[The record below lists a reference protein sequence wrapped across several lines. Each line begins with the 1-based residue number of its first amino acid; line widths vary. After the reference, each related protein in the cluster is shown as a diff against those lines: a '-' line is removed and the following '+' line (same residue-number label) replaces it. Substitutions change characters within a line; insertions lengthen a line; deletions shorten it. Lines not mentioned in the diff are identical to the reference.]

1 MPKPAIL
8 ALAALLT
15 LTAHAQRNVK
25 IQLLAINDLHGNLEP
40 PSGPAGMVNSTPA
53 GGVEYLATHLA
64 RARRTN
70 LHTLVVS
77 SGDLFGASPLLS
89 SLFKDQPTIEAAN
102 AFHLDLNALGNHEL
116 DHGPAALRT
125 QLRAAKFHFLA
136 ANTVLAAD
144 PTHTLFPPIAIRS
157 IGGVRIGFIG
167 EILHDA
173 PAIIA
178 TNSIK
183 DLRFEEESR
192 VANAAAARLERQGVH
207 TIVLLIHVG
216 GFQRPPRL
224 PDGSLAPIDPNACE
238 NFGGEIKDLAPKL
251 SPSIQLVLSAHT
263 HNFYNCEIAGHR
275 VTSAGSYGRLF
286 TRIHL
291 SIGLATGKPLRIE
304 ATNEIVTRDV
314 PKDPAQTAIL
324 ERYRPQVARIASQP
338 AGTIAASFTRTHNPA
353 GESTLGDLIADA
365 ELDIMSSPANG
376 SAQIAVM
383 NSGGIRADLTQPTGA
398 TNPTPV
404 TFANLY
410 AVQPFGNTLTTHTL
424 TGDQLKRV
432 LEQQFHPGSTNPNIM
447 QISAGFTYTYRINAE
462 PGEHIVAMQ
471 LNGRPIA
478 PTDKLRITASDFL
491 SAGAEGL
498 TVFREATDPTIGPA
512 DVDAFVTYIKAH
524 SPATPA
530 PTNRIT
536 RLD

>member
-224 PDGSLAPIDPNACE
+224 PDGSLAPSTPTPA
-238 NFGGEIKDLAPKL
+238 K
-251 SPSIQLVLSAHT
+251 
-263 HNFYNCEIAGHR
+263 
-275 VTSAGSYGRLF
+275 TSAAKS
-286 TRIHL
+286 
-291 SIGLATGKPLRIE
+291 
-304 ATNEIVTRDV
+304 
-314 PKDPAQTAIL
+314 
-324 ERYRPQVARIASQP
+324 
-338 AGTIAASFTRTHNPA
+338 RTSPR
-353 GESTLGDLIADA
+353 
-365 ELDIMSSPANG
+365 SSHPPSSSS
-376 SAQIAVM
+376 SA
-383 NSGGIRADLTQPTGA
+383 
-398 TNPTPV
+398 PTP
-404 TFANLY
+404 
-410 AVQPFGNTLTTHTL
+410 TT
-424 TGDQLKRV
+424 
-432 LEQQFHPGSTNPNIM
+432 ST
-447 QISAGFTYTYRINAE
+447 
-462 PGEHIVAMQ
+462 
-471 LNGRPIA
+471 
-478 PTDKLRITASDFL
+478 TA
-491 SAGAEGL
+491 
-498 TVFREATDPTIGPA
+498 R
-512 DVDAFVTYIKAH
+512 
-524 SPATPA
+524 SPATASPA
-530 PTNRIT
+530 PDPTAASSRASTSASASPPASPSALRPLTKSSLATSPKTPRKPPSSNATGPRSPG
-536 RLD
+536 